1 MAYCLNYCSHLL
13 QLNFAK
19 YMRSGRFSYK
29 MMPPGKV
36 QVPGFSNEDT
46 HKDVITKG
54 AKGLGVDVDVDS
66 LSLIVSNG
74 LVLNSPLPSG
84 VPWTLGNYTREFG
97 GVQARSKRTFGIYVP
112 SDDSEDDNEDEV
124 VNMDT
129 NLSINHK
136 FIMLTIQIFQ
146 GKKRTGRRDV
156 SISGATASSK

>member
-1 MAYCLNYCSHLL
+1 MAYCLNHCSHLL

-19 YMRSGRFSYK
+19 YMRSGRFSHK

-36 QVPGFSNEDT
+36 QGPGFSNEDT
-46 HKDVITKG
+46 HRDITKG
-54 AKGLGVDVDVDS
+54 AKGLGVDVEVDL

-74 LVLNSPLPSG
+74 LCRNYPLPSG
-84 VPWTLGNYTREFG
+84 VPWTLGNYTKEFG

-136 FIMLTIQIFQ
+136 FIVLIIQIFQ
-146 GKKRTGRRDV
+146 GKKTHWETRCQHKW
-156 SISGATASSK
+156 SYY